1 MPQATDNKGSPDR
14 RSGAAPLEA
23 YYTQPELWNLERYE
37 GSAGQRLRARVVAA
51 MVDPQ
56 AESVLDV
63 GCGNGFVTRRLRASK
78 LVVGLDPSE
87 EALSHY
93 DGVRVLASGGRLP
106 FADRSF
112 ETIVCVEVLEHLS
125 DELFGKVTN
134 ELARVARN
142 SIVIGVPYRQDL
154 RQGMTRCAECG
165 CVYHV
170 DLHCRSFNGPE
181 ALARLFP
188 GFKVEAVAYLGH
200 ARHIASRLFRWL
212 RYALLGPGAA
222 SDFTRCPACGSGK
235 TRTYRDEN
243 GKRLRRRLFAGL
255 AWRMPSRTLP
265 VWIIVLL
272 ARADARPE
280 PRHP

>member
-1 MPQATDNKGSPDR
+1 MPQATDNRGSPGS
-14 RSGAAPLEA
+14 RSEAASLEA
-23 YYTQPELWNLERYE
+23 YYTQPELWDLQRYE
-37 GSAGQRLRARVVAA
+37 GNSDQRLRARVVAA

-56 AESVLDV
+56 AETVLDL

-87 EALSHY
+87 EALRHY

-112 ETIVCVEVLEHLS
+112 DTIVCVEVLEHLS

-181 ALARLFP
+181 DFAALFP
-188 GFKVEAVAYLGH
+188 GFRVEAVAYLGR

-222 SDFTRCPACGSGK
+222 SDFTRCPVCGSAE
-235 TRTYRDEN
+235 TRTYRDEQRR
-243 GKRLRRRLFAGL
+243 RLRRRLFDGL
-255 AWRMPSRTLP
+255 AWRMAKSHSQN
-265 VWIIVLL
+265 WMIVLL
-272 ARADARPE
+272 ESKTR
-280 PRHP
+280 

>member
-1 MPQATDNKGSPDR
+1 MPQATDNKGSPGR
-14 RSGAAPLEA
+14 RSEAAPLEA
-23 YYTQPELWNLERYE
+23 YYTQPELWDLERYE
-37 GSAGQRLRARVVAA
+37 GNADQRLRARVVAA
-51 MVDPQ
+51 MVDSQ

-78 LVVGLDPSE
+78 LLVGLDPSE

-112 ETIVCVEVLEHLS
+112 DAVVCVEVLEHLS
-125 DELFGKVTN
+125 DELFAKVTN

-154 RQGMTRCAECG
+154 LEGMTKCAECG

-181 ALARLFP
+181 DVAALFP
-188 GFKVEAVAYLGH
+188 GFCVEAVAYLGH

-222 SDFTRCPACGSGK
+222 SDFTRCRACGSAA
-235 TRTYRDEN
+235 TRTYRDEQ
-243 GKRLRRRLFAGL
+243 GKRLRRWLFDGL
-255 AWRMPSRTLP
+255 AWRMRKGKNPNWMLA
-265 VWIIVLL
+265 VLGKGTG
-272 ARADARPE
+272 
-280 PRHP
+280 

>member
-1 MPQATDNKGSPDR
+1 MPQATDNKGSPGNG
-14 RSGAAPLEA
+14 SETTPLEA

-37 GSAGQRLRARVVAA
+37 GSADQRLRARVVAA

-56 AESVLDV
+56 AETVLDV

-112 ETIVCVEVLEHLS
+112 DAVVCVEVLEHLS
-125 DELFGKVTN
+125 DELFRKVTN

-170 DLHCRSFNGPE
+170 DLHRRSFKKPADIGNLFARFSVAGFSLLGKCEEIRSRTFQDLRRLICGPY
-181 ALARLFP
+181 ALSSFARCPICGASRQHSEKRKTLRFRLF
-188 GFKVEAVAYLGH
+188 
-200 ARHIASRLFRWL
+200 
-212 RYALLGPGAA
+212 
-222 SDFTRCPACGSGK
+222 D
-235 TRTYRDEN
+235 
-243 GKRLRRRLFAGL
+243 GL
-255 AWRMPSRTLP
+255 AWRMPKRSRP
-265 VWIIVLL
+265 NWMVVLL
-272 ARADARPE
+272 RAVEGDSAG
-280 PRHP
+280 

>member
-1 MPQATDNKGSPDR
+1 VKRQDEA
-14 RSGAAPLEA
+14 GASSASKPTALEA
-23 YYTQPELWNLERYE
+23 YYRQPELWDLQRYE
-37 GSAGQRLRARVVAA
+37 GNADQRLRARVVAA

-93 DGVRVLASGGRLP
+93 DGVRVLASGGWLP

-112 ETIVCVEVLEHLS
+112 DAVVCVEVLEHLS

-154 RQGMTRCAECG
+154 RPGMTRCAECG

-181 ALARLFP
+181 DVAALFP
-188 GFKVEAVAYLGH
+188 GFGVEAVAYLGH

-222 SDFTRCPACGSGK
+222 SDFTRCPACGSGA
-235 TRTYRDEN
+235 TRTYRDEH
-243 GKRLRRRLFAGL
+243 GKRLRRRLFDGL
-255 AWRMPSRTLP
+255 AWRMAKKQPNWM
-265 VWIIVLL
+265 VVLL
-272 ARADARPE
+272 QAVEGDSAE
-280 PRHP
+280 